1 MRIFVSTGE
10 VSGDLQGGMLVSALY
25 RQAQKQGIKLN
36 IDGLGGQKMKTAGL
50 NLIADTTAIGSIGL
64 LESLPFVIPTW
75 KIQQQ
80 AKKYLQANIPDL
92 VVLIDYVGP
101 NLAIASYLKKTLP
114 QVPIIWYIGPQYWV
128 WTPLEQNVQQLVKVT
143 DKLLAIFPAEA
154 EYYQSKSLPSV
165 YVGHPLV
172 DRIKTAPTRLMA
184 RKKLGIQEEDTLI
197 ALLPA
202 SRQQELKYLL
212 PVMCSAVQ
220 ELQNKLPTAKFYLP
234 VSLPQYRQQIAD
246 LIQEY
251 NLNINLWE
259 GDTLDVIAGADLA
272 ITKSGTVNL
281 ELALLKVPQVV
292 IYKVNPVTIWFARN
306 ILRFSIPFM
315 SPANLVLM
323 KEVVPELLQEKANVN
338 NIVQQS
344 LDILTNSDRLE
355 QMQTQ
360 YTKIAETLNNNDNLT
375 GNELTICDRT
385 AIEIINLLI

>member
-1 MRIFVSTGE
+1 MKIFVSTGE
-10 VSGDLQGGMLVSALY
+10 VSGDLQGAMLVSALY
-25 RQAQKQGIKLN
+25 RQAQQRGINNLT
-36 IDGLGGQKMKTAGL
+36 ISGLGGQKIKDAGTT
-50 NLIADTTAIGSIGL
+50 LIADTTAIGSIGL
-64 LESLPFVIPTW
+64 LESVPFILPTW
-75 KIQQQ
+75 QIQQK
-80 AKKYLQANIPDL
+80 AKQYLQANIPDL

-101 NLAIASYLKKTLP
+101 NLAIASYLKQKLP

-128 WTPLEQNVQQLVKVT
+128 WTPLEQNVQQLVRVT

-154 EYYQSKSLPSV
+154 EFYQGKGLPST

-172 DRIKTAPTRLMA
+172 DRIKTAPTRLEA
-184 RKKLGIQEEDTLI
+184 RAKLGIKEEDTLI

-202 SRQQELKYLL
+202 SRKQELKYLL
-212 PVMCSAVQ
+212 PVMCEAVR
-220 ELQNKLPTAKFYLP
+220 ELQSKLPSAHFYLP
-234 VSLPQYRQQIAD
+234 VSLPQYRPQIEG
-246 LIQEY
+246 LIKKY
-251 NLNINLWE
+251 HLNINLFE

-323 KEVVPELLQEKANVN
+323 KEVVPELLQEKANIE

-344 LDILTNSDRLE
+344 LDLLINDHRRQQIQS
-355 QMQTQ
+355 QYNKISQTL
-360 YTKIAETLNNNDNLT
+360 ANGADSASE
-375 GNELTICDRT
+375 RT
-385 AIEIINLLI
+385 AIEIFDYIESV

>member
-25 RQAQKQGIKLN
+25 RQAQKQGIDLN

-154 EYYQSKSLPSV
+154 EYYQSKGLPSV

-172 DRIKTAPTRLMA
+172 DRIKTAPTKSTA
-184 RKKLGIQEEDTLI
+184 RKKLGIQEDDILI

-212 PVMCSAVQ
+212 PVMCSAVK

-234 VSLPQYRQQIAD
+234 VSLPQYREQITN

-292 IYKVNPVTIWFARN
+292 IYKVNPLTIWVARN
-306 ILRFSIPFM
+306 ILRFSIAFM

-338 NIVQQS
+338 NIVEQS

-360 YTKIAETLNNNDNLT
+360 YTKIAETLNNNHDLT
-375 GNELTICDRT
+375 GDELAICDRT
-385 AIEIINLLI
+385 AMEILNLCV